1 MPPCLAVIDGGL
13 SFRTCKN
20 YTRKGRHTCAS
31 HKNFL
36 FQLEP
41 DRCPLKHL
49 HIRKEGVRKNIEEWL
64 RLDLL
69 CVDEAS
75 VQGFKGSLRWAYFW
89 MLCARYGRIRPEW
102 NPALYKKIVAQ
113 LFCWWKGVSAGP
125 IELRNADILSVICV
139 KGNCSAF
146 HDGLMMFPTG
156 LLEGLSENLVFW
168 LFYDAARLHPEWFL
182 EWFSGGFADG
192 DKKTYQVLGRS
203 RCHPMT
209 HILEGERMAKWI
221 QAQKAKFYGRRLI
234 FTEELVAVTHHPS
247 RCIEWTMDW
256 EAKMEFENRWGP
268 QVMSRVPLR
277 MLGEDF

>member
-1 MPPCLAVIDGGL
+1 M
-13 SFRTCKN
+13 
-20 YTRKGRHTCAS
+20 
-31 HKNFL
+31 
-36 FQLEP
+36 
-41 DRCPLKHL
+41 
-49 HIRKEGVRKNIEEWL
+49 RKNIEEWL

-209 HILEGERMAKWI
+209 HILEGERMAKWV

-256 EAKMEFENRWGP
+256 EAKMDFENRWGP